1 MKQDSVIIL
10 LLKAF
15 VPYTR
20 ENIALTFKPATF
32 FADLE
37 RTHGRSRQSF
47 SKTYKRAKEAG
58 LITDDP
64 IPRLTAKGLLKVA
77 PFTAAKLDKEA
88 KLMVIFDIPE
98 YSALLRRRLRRLLKV
113 LRFIQVQK
121 SVWITEY
128 DHRDVLGQAV
138 KEMDLADYVEIYE
151 CAKLPIQK

>member
-1 MKQDSVIIL
+1 
-10 LLKAF
+10 
-15 VPYTR
+15 
-20 ENIALTFKPATF
+20 
-32 FADLE
+32 
-37 RTHGRSRQSF
+37 
-47 SKTYKRAKEAG
+47 
-58 LITDDP
+58 
-64 IPRLTAKGLLKVA
+64 
-77 PFTAAKLDKEA
+77 
-88 KLMVIFDIPE
+88 MVIFDIPE